1 MKKKKRKK
9 LRDKF
14 TDALGEEMTA
24 RNLNDKIKPADVQTA
39 TAKVQSTSEIE
50 TKPVAEVKATAEVEK
65 IDATKKPPEVTA
77 EVAENIASEVAVQT
91 TEVKTVA
98 DVKVTAEIKPTA
110 EVEVKPAV
118 EVVEVK
124 TDSEFDKRVFA
135 EADNTFHNEKPRK
148 PRRKLTPEES
158 ANARAAY
165 RAKMIRDTVADEK
178 EIYFEDKKN
187 IDKDADLYRKLTRV
201 ETAGVALSAAM
212 LFYAFATMDKPLFF
226 MSLSLLS
233 NLLRPIIGGL
243 FGKHNRAVQNA
254 LHGFS
259 IVLFF
264 GALLF
269 IFV

>member
-1 MKKKKRKK
+1 MSKRKKKK

-24 RNLNDKIKPADVQTA
+24 RNLN
-39 TAKVQSTSEIE
+39 
-50 TKPVAEVKATAEVEK
+50 EK
-65 IDATKKPPEVTA
+65 IREQGSGIKDQNLVDATKKPPTVETVT
-77 EVAENIASEVAVQT
+77 ENISS
-91 TEVKTVA
+91 
-98 DVKVTAEIKPTA
+98 
-110 EVEVKPAV
+110 EVEVKTDNGI

-135 EADNTFHNEKPRK
+135 EADNNFHDTTPRK
-148 PRRKLTPEES
+148 TRRKLTPEES

-165 RAKMIRDTVADEK
+165 RAKMIRETVAEEK
-178 EIYFEDKKN
+178 VNFFEDKKKL
-187 IDKDADLYRKLTRV
+187 DKDADLYRKLSRA
-201 ETAGVALSAAM
+201 ETAGVALSAIM
-212 LFYAFATMDKPLFF
+212 LVYAFSTLDKPLFF
-226 MSLSLLS
+226 MALSLLS
-233 NLLRPIIGGL
+233 NLLRPLIGGL

>member
-24 RNLNDKIKPADVQTA
+24 RNLNDKIREEGTGKRE
-39 TAKVQSTSEIE
+39 QSLN
-50 TKPVAEVKATAEVEK
+50 A
-65 IDATKKPPEVTA
+65 DATKKTPEVTA

-91 TEVKTVA
+91 SEVQ
-98 DVKVTAEIKPTA
+98 VTSEVEIKSAA
-110 EVEVKPAV
+110 EVEIKTAV
-118 EVVEVK
+118 EIVEVK
-124 TDSEFDKRVFA
+124 TDTEFDKRVFA
-135 EADNTFHNEKPRK
+135 EADNTFHDTKPRK

-158 ANARAAY
+158 ENVRAAY

-178 EIYFEDKKN
+178 EIYFENKKS

-212 LFYAFATMDKPLFF
+212 LFYAFATIDKPLFF

-233 NLLRPIIGGL
+233 NLLRPVIGGL

>member
-1 MKKKKRKK
+1 MSKRKKKK

-24 RNLNDKIKPADVQTA
+24 RNLNDKIREQGAGNREQNLV
-39 TAKVQSTSEIE
+39 
-50 TKPVAEVKATAEVEK
+50 
-65 IDATKKPPEVTA
+65 DATKKPSTVETVT
-77 EVAENIASEVAVQT
+77 ENISSEVQSHAT
-91 TEVKTVA
+91 EIEVKA
-98 DVKVTAEIKPTA
+98 DNVI
-110 EVEVKPAV
+110 

-124 TDSEFDKRVFA
+124 TDPEFDKRVFA
-135 EADNTFHNEKPRK
+135 EADNNFHDTTPRK
-148 PRRKLTPEES
+148 TRRKLTPEES

-165 RAKMIRDTVADEK
+165 RAKMIRETVAEEK
-178 EIYFEDKKN
+178 VNFFEDKKKL
-187 IDKDADLYRKLTRV
+187 DKDADLYRKLSRA
-201 ETAGVALSAAM
+201 ETAGVALSAIM
-212 LFYAFATMDKPLFF
+212 LVYAFSTLDKPLFF
-226 MSLSLLS
+226 MALSLLS
-233 NLLRPIIGGL
+233 NLLRPLIGGL

>member
-1 MKKKKRKK
+1 MKKRKKKK

-24 RNLNDKIKPADVQTA
+24 RNLN
-39 TAKVQSTSEIE
+39 
-50 TKPVAEVKATAEVEK
+50 EK
-65 IDATKKPPEVTA
+65 IRDEGKGKREQSLNADATKKPPAVTA
-77 EVAENIASEVAVQT
+77 EVAENIASDTAEVQVT
-91 TEVKTVA
+91 SEVEIKTVA
-98 DVKVTAEIKPTA
+98 EVKPTA
-110 EVEVKPAV
+110 EVEVKTAV
-118 EVVEVK
+118 EIVEVK
-124 TDSEFDKRVFA
+124 TDVEFDKRIFA
-135 EADNTFHNEKPRK
+135 EADSTFHDEKPRK

-158 ANARAAY
+158 AKARTAY
-165 RAKMIRDTVADEK
+165 RAKMIRETVADEK

-187 IDKDADLYRKLTRV
+187 IDKDTDLYRKLTRV

-212 LFYAFATMDKPLFF
+212 LVYAFATMDKPLFF

-233 NLLRPIIGGL
+233 NLLRPLIGGA
-243 FGKHNRAVQNA
+243 FGKHNRSVQNA

-259 IVLFF
+259 IALFF

>member
-1 MKKKKRKK
+1 MKKRKKKK

-24 RNLNDKIKPADVQTA
+24 RNLN
-39 TAKVQSTSEIE
+39 
-50 TKPVAEVKATAEVEK
+50 EK
-65 IDATKKPPEVTA
+65 IRDEGKGKREQSLNADATKKPPEVTA
-77 EVAENIASEVAVQT
+77 EVAENIASYTAEVQA
-91 TEVKTVA
+91 TEVQVTSEVEIKTVA
-98 DVKVTAEIKPTA
+98 EVKPTA
-110 EVEVKPAV
+110 EVEVKTAV
-118 EVVEVK
+118 EIVEVK
-124 TDSEFDKRVFA
+124 TDVEFDKRIFA
-135 EADNTFHNEKPRK
+135 EADSTFHDEKPRK

-158 ANARAAY
+158 AKARTAY
-165 RAKMIRDTVADEK
+165 RAKMIRETVADEK

-212 LFYAFATMDKPLFF
+212 LVYAFATMDKPLFF

-233 NLLRPIIGGL
+233 NLLRPLIGGA
-243 FGKHNRAVQNA
+243 FGKHNRSVQNA

>member
-24 RNLNDKIKPADVQTA
+24 RNLN
-39 TAKVQSTSEIE
+39 
-50 TKPVAEVKATAEVEK
+50 EK
-65 IDATKKPPEVTA
+65 IREQGTGKREQSLEFDATKKPPAVTA
-77 EVAENIASEVAVQT
+77 EVAENIASDTSVVQT
-91 TEVKTVA
+91 AEVQVTSEVEIKSAAEVEVKTVA
-98 DVKVTAEIKPTA
+98 EVKATTEVKPTA
-110 EVEVKPAV
+110 EVKVKTAV

-124 TDSEFDKRVFA
+124 TDTEFDKRVFA
-135 EADNTFHNEKPRK
+135 EADNTFHDEKPRK
-148 PRRKLTPEES
+148 PRRKLTPDET

-212 LFYAFATMDKPLFF
+212 LFYAFATLDKPLFF

-233 NLLRPIIGGL
+233 NLLRPIIGGF
-243 FGKHNRAVQNA
+243 FGKHNRSVQNA

>member
-1 MKKKKRKK
+1 M
-9 LRDKF
+9 
-14 TDALGEEMTA
+14 
-24 RNLNDKIKPADVQTA
+24 
-39 TAKVQSTSEIE
+39 
-50 TKPVAEVKATAEVEK
+50 
-65 IDATKKPPEVTA
+65 
-77 EVAENIASEVAVQT
+77 
-91 TEVKTVA
+91 
-98 DVKVTAEIKPTA
+98 
-110 EVEVKPAV
+110 
-118 EVVEVK
+118 
-124 TDSEFDKRVFA
+124 
-135 EADNTFHNEKPRK
+135 
-148 PRRKLTPEES
+148 TPEES
-158 ANARAAY
+158 ENARAAY

-233 NLLRPIIGGL
+233 NLLRPVIGGL
-243 FGKHNRAVQNA
+243 FGRHNRAVQNA

>member
-1 MKKKKRKK
+1 VKKKKSKK

-24 RNLNDKIKPADVQTA
+24 RNLNDKIREEGTGKRE
-39 TAKVQSTSEIE
+39 QSLN
-50 TKPVAEVKATAEVEK
+50 A
-65 IDATKKPPEVTA
+65 DATKKTPEVTA

-91 TEVKTVA
+91 TEVKV
-98 DVKVTAEIKPTA
+98 TA
-110 EVEVKPAV
+110 EVEVKTAV
-118 EVVEVK
+118 EIVEVK
-124 TDSEFDKRVFA
+124 TDTEFDKRVFA
-135 EADNTFHNEKPRK
+135 EADNTFHDTKPRK

-158 ANARAAY
+158 ENVRAAY

-178 EIYFEDKKN
+178 EIYFENKKS

-212 LFYAFATMDKPLFF
+212 LFYAFATIDKPLFF

-233 NLLRPIIGGL
+233 NLLRPVIGGL